1 MLLDHNLADAFN
13 GLFEFLGT
21 FFILKSI
28 MKLRHD
34 RIVRGIAWQQVAFW
48 TFWGYC
54 NIYYYWAMNSPLS
67 WWAGMLV
74 TIVNTI
80 YVAMLIYFT
89 AEEKRKTE
97 EVVDSEEG
105 GGAVPHPDLEKL
117 QSLLKVGTV
126 GLLQQ
131 RK

>member
-13 GLFEFLGT
+13 GLFEFFGT

-28 MKLRHD
+28 MKLRQD

-89 AEEKRKTE
+89 AEEKRK
-97 EVVDSEEG
+97 VDEAESEEG
-105 GGAVPHPDLEKL
+105 SNGSGPHPDLERL
-117 QSLLKVGTV
+117 GSLLKVGSV
-126 GLLQQ
+126 GLLRQ
-131 RK
+131 R